1 MGFTVKNRQFA
12 FSILALTILFDGL
25 FIQNTKAQIV
35 QNDRRF
41 DVPSSYLKMPK
52 SMLRASKENADLRTK
67 TYADLEKEA
76 IEQNPI
82 YYNPAKHSDAEYTET
97 VGKKYRFN
105 VDESKTRQKEYRDT
119 SIVILKRPESK
130 NKFNTTSDVVVLH
143 DNNGNKIYSDN
154 DIINQERNDYKNNEK
169 LSLFDNIKLNGQ
181 GDDLKASSPK
191 DTGRIVKDPTLVEK
205 QEKRIFV
212 SPTVSKQT
220 KEININKDE
229 KVIDKE
235 ELPTP
240 IIPSE
245 KDTEIKIVNKN
256 TKKEDENDK
265 VINDISLSDDKNKDN
280 TKPIDLTKDQKSVLN
295 VNDTKTSNIQPPKTD
310 LKKEV
315 EEKRIELESNKKEI
329 KQNIENKAF
338 NITIDKKTDN
348 NDDTQD
354 KNRKPKIEV
363 KSIKKLF
370 KKDKTPVKTNEVD
383 KEIDDS
389 LSLLIEKDQT
399 NPLVGILY
407 APNIPVSTSTNSVVA
422 SQPIAQNKIESK
434 KEDIKQNTEKQTE
447 NIDTK
452 IVNEAVDNIQTE
464 LDKVK
469 ARAKKA
475 VEESAKLVGEVNNEL
490 DKKSIGEGDK
500 LKVYTTK
507 FSSDTEEEVKDANKI
522 IDLANKYKG
531 KKTVLSINSYYKSD
545 KEKEDKLRLT
555 AFNRAL
561 AIKKILTDNGVSAD
575 NIITVVNSATI
586 DEDNNTVNIYS
597 VE

>member
-1 MGFTVKNRQFA
+1 MG
-12 FSILALTILFDGL
+12 D
-25 FIQNTKAQIV
+25 
-35 QNDRRF
+35 
-41 DVPSSYLKMPK
+41 
-52 SMLRASKENADLRTK
+52 
-67 TYADLEKEA
+67 
-76 IEQNPI
+76 
-82 YYNPAKHSDAEYTET
+82 
-97 VGKKYRFN
+97 
-105 VDESKTRQKEYRDT
+105 
-119 SIVILKRPESK
+119 
-130 NKFNTTSDVVVLH
+130 
-143 DNNGNKIYSDN
+143 
-154 DIINQERNDYKNNEK
+154 
-169 LSLFDNIKLNGQ
+169 
-181 GDDLKASSPK
+181 
-191 DTGRIVKDPTLVEK
+191 
-205 QEKRIFV
+205 
-212 SPTVSKQT
+212 
-220 KEININKDE
+220 
-229 KVIDKE
+229 
-235 ELPTP
+235 
-240 IIPSE
+240 
-245 KDTEIKIVNKN
+245 
-256 TKKEDENDK
+256 
-265 VINDISLSDDKNKDN
+265 
-280 TKPIDLTKDQKSVLN
+280 
-295 VNDTKTSNIQPPKTD
+295 
-310 LKKEV
+310 
-315 EEKRIELESNKKEI
+315 
-329 KQNIENKAF
+329 
-338 NITIDKKTDN
+338 
-348 NDDTQD
+348 
-354 KNRKPKIEV
+354 
-363 KSIKKLF
+363 F

-389 LSLLIEKDQT
+389 LSQLIEKDQT